1 MNITKIMAHPR
12 SMQAMT
18 GLSKTEFEDLLITF
32 EHSVMEN
39 KRNASNAAARKFGGG
54 RKGRLSTITE
64 KLFYILFYLK
74 AYPTFDVVGAWFD
87 FDGTNACKN
96 THILLSALEKSLGRK
111 IVLPDRK
118 ASSIEEIFER
128 FPEIKDV
135 FADGMERPVQ
145 RPRSQKKQKK
155 LYSGK
160 KKNHATKS
168 VILTDE
174 HKRILLVT
182 QTKSARRHDKRIA
195 DKNSLFEHIPEDITV
210 WVDTGFQGILKQ
222 HTNTMIPTKASK
234 GKPLTFEQKHENKLI
249 SGIRVVVEHAI
260 SGIKRYRAAAE
271 KYRNHT
277 AYMEDKL
284 MLTASG
290 LWNLHLQHTA

>member
-1 MNITKIMAHPR
+1 MTHPR

-18 GLSKTEFEDLLITF
+18 GLSKIEFDDLLVTF
-32 EHSVMEN
+32 EYSVMEN
-39 KRNASNAAARKFGGG
+39 KRNSSTALDRKFGGG

-74 AYPTFDVVGAWFD
+74 AYPTFGVVGAWFD

-96 THILLSALEKSLGRK
+96 THILLAALEKSLGRK
-111 IVLPDRK
+111 IVLPERK

-145 RPRSQKKQKK
+145 RPRNQKRQKK

-174 HKRILLVT
+174 HKRILLLT
-182 QTKSARRHDKRIA
+182 KTKSARRHDKRIA
-195 DKNSLFEHIPEDITV
+195 DKNNLFEQIPESVAV

-222 HTNTMIPTKASK
+222 HSNTLIPTKARK
-234 GKPLTFEQKHENKLI
+234 GQPLTLEQKQENRLI

-260 SGIKRYRAAAE
+260 AGIKRYRAATE

-277 AYMEDKL
+277 AYMEDKFTL
-284 MLTASG
+284 VASG
-290 LWNLHLQHTA
+290 LWNLHLQHTV

>member
-32 EHSVMEN
+32 EHSVMES

-87 FDGTNACKN
+87 FDATNACKN
-96 THILLSALEKSLGRK
+96 TYILLSALEKSLGRK

-145 RPRSQKKQKK
+145 RPRSQKKQRK

-174 HKRILLVT
+174 HKRILLLT

-195 DKNSLFEHIPEDITV
+195 DKSSLFEHIPEDITV

-222 HTNTMIPTKASK
+222 HTNTMIPTKAKK
-234 GKPLTFEQKHENKLI
+234 GLPLSLEQKHENKLI
-249 SGIRVVVEHAI
+249 SGIRVIVEHAI
-260 SGIKRYRAAAE
+260 AGIKRYRAAAE

-277 AYMEDKL
+277 AYMEDKFTL
-284 MLTASG
+284 VASG
-290 LWNLHLQHTA
+290 LWNLHLQHIA

>member
-1 MNITKIMAHPR
+1 MNIPKILAHPR

-18 GLSKTEFEDLLITF
+18 GISKSEFDDLVITF
-32 EHSVMEN
+32 EQVILEN
-39 KRNASNAAARKFGGG
+39 KRTVSTAVKRKFGGG
-54 RKGRLSTITE
+54 RTGRLATTPE

-74 AYPTFDVVGAWFD
+74 AYPTFDVAGAWFD
-87 FDGTNACKN
+87 FDATNACKN
-96 THILLSALEKSLGRK
+96 SHILLAALERSLGRK
-111 IVLPDRK
+111 IVLPKRK

-145 RPRSQKKQKK
+145 RPRNQKRQKK

-160 KKNHATKS
+160 KKNHAKKS

-174 HKRILLVT
+174 HKQILLVT
-182 QTKSARRHDKRIA
+182 KTKSARRHDKRLA
-195 DKNSLFEHIPEDITV
+195 DKDTLFERIPEPITV
-210 WVDTGFQGILKQ
+210 WADTGFQGIQKQ
-222 HTNTMIPTKASK
+222 HHNSMVPTKAKKNS
-234 GKPLTFEQKHENKLI
+234 PLTYEQKQENKII

-260 SGIKRYRAAAE
+260 GGIKRYRSVSE

-277 AYMEDKL
+277 AYMDDKL
-284 MLTASG
+284 TLVAAG

>member
-1 MNITKIMAHPR
+1 MNIPKILARPR

-18 GLSKTEFEDLLITF
+18 GVSKSEFDDLLITF
-32 EHSVMEN
+32 EHAVQEN
-39 KRNASNAAARKFGGG
+39 KREQSKANQRKFGGG
-54 RKGRLSTITE
+54 RTGRLKTMEE
-64 KLFYILFYLK
+64 KLFYLLFYLK
-74 AYPTFDVVGAWFD
+74 TYPTFDVVGVWFD
-87 FDGTNACKN
+87 FDPTNACKN
-96 THILLSALEKSLGRK
+96 THVLLAGLEKSLGRK
-111 IVLPDRK
+111 IILPERK

-145 RPRSQKKQKK
+145 RPRNQKKQKK

-160 KKNHATKS
+160 KKNHAKKS
-168 VILTDE
+168 VILADE
-174 HKRILLVT
+174 HKRILLLT
-182 QTKSARRHDKRIA
+182 PTKSARRHDKRIA
-195 DKNSLFEHIPEDITV
+195 DKNGMFETIPEDITV

-222 HTNTMIPTKASK
+222 HKNTMIPKKATK
-234 GKPLTFEQKHENKLI
+234 GQPLTYQEKQENKVI

-260 SGIKRYRAAAE
+260 GGMKRFRSVSE

-277 AYMEDKL
+277 AYMDDQL
-284 MLTASG
+284 SLIAAG